1 MRIVS
6 LILFILVTIVL
17 SIVSIPAAILDR
29 SGKGYL
35 FLARVWSKIFLF
47 LFGAKVTVHGTEHL
61 SKDKPYVFCANH
73 SSYTD
78 IPVLLASIPI
88 DVRLILRKS
97 LTRIPIWGWALL
109 ASPMI
114 IIDLSNPSKAKR
126 TLEKAAQVIRGG
138 ASVLLF
144 PEGTRTRDGNLQP
157 FKRGAFQM
165 AYKSGVEVVPII
177 LKGTFEF
184 LPRTEN
190 LPNRGSHITVTIGKP
205 LHVDTSLSTDR
216 EREAGLM
223 RRTEEATKQMQ
234 SSNH

>member
-1 MRIVS
+1 MRIVF
-6 LILFILVTIVL
+6 LIPFILVTIVL
-17 SIVSIPAAILDR
+17 SIVSIPVAILDR

-47 LFGAKVTVHGTEHL
+47 LFGAKVTVIGTEHL

-78 IPVLLASIPI
+78 IPVLLASIPV

-126 TLEKAAQVIRGG
+126 TLEKATQVIRGG
-138 ASVLLF
+138 ASILLF
-144 PEGTRTRDGNLQP
+144 PEGTRTHNGNLQP

-165 AYKSGVEVVPII
+165 AYKSGVEVVPVI

-190 LPNRGSHITVTIGKP
+190 LPKRGSQITVTIGKP
-205 LHVDTSLSTDR
+205 LDVDTSLTTDR
-216 EREAGLM
+216 DREADLM
-223 RRTEEATKQMQ
+223 RRTEEAIWLM
-234 SSNH
+234 

>member
-6 LILFILVTIVL
+6 LILFVLVTVILSVL
-17 SIVSIPAAILDR
+17 SIPVAVLDR

-35 FLARVWSKIFLF
+35 FLARFWSKIFL
-47 LFGAKVTVHGTEHL
+47 LLYGAKLKVIGVENIKEG
-61 SKDKPYVFCANH
+61 KPYVFCANH

-78 IPVLLASIPI
+78 IPVLFAGIPI

-114 IIDLSNPSKAKR
+114 IIDRSNPTKAKR
-126 TLEKAAQVIRGG
+126 TLEDAAKIISNG

-144 PEGTRTRDGNLQP
+144 PEGTRTHDGNTQP

-165 AYKSGVEVVPII
+165 AYKSGAEVVPVTI
-177 LKGTFEF
+177 KGTFEF
-184 LPRTEN
+184 LPRTEK
-190 LPNRGSHITVTIGKP
+190 LPKMGSHITVTIGKP
-205 LHVDTSLSTDR
+205 LHVDNSLPTDR
-216 EREAGLM
+216 DREADLM
-223 RRTEEATKQMQ
+223 RRTEEAVRLA
-234 SSNH
+234 H